1 MRASC
6 ADTAPDRNQENLMSR
21 HPDSDDSLHHF
32 RAGADR
38 LMLAFLGVHFLLTL
52 GLAAYTDTWL
62 VGLAVGLPALLVPS
76 ALVSLSPGSLLS
88 RLAIAAA
95 FMVFAALTIQQF
107 GGVIEAH
114 FGIFVLLA
122 FLLYYRDWRPILL
135 AALLIAAHHLAF
147 NYLQALNWGF
157 YVFDSGPSMARVLA
171 HAAYVV
177 VQAGMLIYMALRLEH
192 EALVSARVGLLA
204 ARIGEGDLR
213 QIDGRDEGSDLLR
226 SVIDM
231 QRKLAGTLQRF
242 NREAQAIAN
251 TAQALDQHSG
261 VAAERMRQQRAAT
274 SDISASVDALTG
286 EMARLAADAAQ
297 ARTLA
302 ADSGA
307 SARDGAGIVKAA
319 MDEMTGIAGTIK
331 HSADSLEE
339 LGNQSDRVAEV
350 VGLIKDIAGQT
361 NLLALNAAIE
371 AARAGEQGR
380 GFAVVADEVRKL
392 AERTSAATEEI
403 AGMIDDIQTSKTQAL
418 ANIESAVVRVG
429 KGNQL
434 AADAGTSIGRITEDA
449 ARVEHVFEA
458 IAASLGE
465 QSTAARQI
473 AAAVESVASLADE
486 TEATASLV
494 AGEVDT
500 LERTAREL
508 SLAVGNFRVA

>member
-1 MRASC
+1 
-6 ADTAPDRNQENLMSR
+6 MSR
-21 HPDSDDSLHHF
+21 PHASTDALHDF
-32 RAGADR
+32 RAAADR
-38 LMLAFLGVHFLLTL
+38 LMLAFLGVHFVLTL
-52 GLAAYTDTWL
+52 GIAAYTDTWAIA
-62 VGLAVGLPALLVPS
+62 LAVGLPALLVPG
-76 ALVSLSPGSLLS
+76 ALAAAGAGTLLS

-95 FMVFAALTIQQF
+95 FMVFSALTIQQF
-107 GGVIEAH
+107 GGAIEAH

-135 AALLIAAHHLAF
+135 AAVLIAAHHLAF
-147 NYLQALNWGF
+147 NYLQALNWGVV
-157 YVFDSGPSMARVLA
+157 VFSDGASLARVLV

-177 VQAGMLIYMALRLEH
+177 VQAGMLMYMALRLEQ
-192 EALVSARVGLLA
+192 EAQVSARVGQLA

-213 QIDGRDEGSDLLR
+213 TLDERDDDSGLLR

-231 QRKLAGTLQRF
+231 QAKLAATLQGF
-242 NREAQAIAN
+242 SREAQSIA
-251 TAQALDQHSG
+251 TSAQALDHHSG
-261 VAAERMRQQRAAT
+261 VAAEHMRQQRTAT
-274 SDISASVDALTG
+274 SDIATAVDGLTG
-286 EMARLAADAAQ
+286 EMARLASDAEQ

-307 SARDGAGIVKAA
+307 SARTGARIVQAA
-319 MDEMTGIAGTIK
+319 IDEITGIAGTIQ
-331 HSADSLEE
+331 HSADSVDE

-350 VGLIKDIAGQT
+350 VSLIKDIAGQTNLLALIREIADQT

-403 AGMIDDIQTSKTQAL
+403 SGMIDDIQASKTQAL
-418 ANIESAVVRVG
+418 ANIESAVARVG
-429 KGNQL
+429 KGTEL
-434 AADAGTSIGRITEDA
+434 AAEAGASIARITEDA
-449 ARVEHVFEA
+449 CRVEQVFGA
-458 IAASLGE
+458 IASSLVE

-486 TEATASLV
+486 TEHSARVV

-500 LERTAREL
+500 LDRTAREL
-508 SLAVGNFRVA
+508 SQAVRSFRLA

>member
-1 MRASC
+1 
-6 ADTAPDRNQENLMSR
+6 MSR
-21 HPDSDDSLHHF
+21 PLDPLDPPDALHAF
-32 RAGADR
+32 RAAADR
-38 LMLAFLGVHFLLTL
+38 LMLAFLGVHFVLTL
-52 GLAAYTDTWL
+52 GIAAYTDTWAIA
-62 VGLAVGLPALLVPS
+62 LAVGLPALLVPG
-76 ALVSLSPGSLLS
+76 ALAAAGAGTLLS

-95 FMVFAALTIQQF
+95 FMVFSALTIQQF
-107 GGVIEAH
+107 GGAIEAH

-135 AALLIAAHHLAF
+135 AAVLIAAHHLAF
-147 NYLQALNWGF
+147 NYLQALNWGVV
-157 YVFDSGPSMARVLA
+157 VFSDGASLARVLV

-177 VQAGMLIYMALRLEH
+177 VQAGMLMYMALRLER
-192 EALVSARVGLLA
+192 EAQVSARVGQLA

-213 QIDGRDEGSDLLR
+213 TLDERDDDSGLLR

-231 QRKLAGTLQRF
+231 QAKLTATLQGF
-242 NREAQAIAN
+242 SREAQSIA
-251 TAQALDQHSG
+251 TSAQALDHHSG
-261 VAAERMRQQRAAT
+261 VAAEHMRQQRTAT
-274 SDISASVDALTG
+274 SDIATAVDGLTG
-286 EMARLAADAAQ
+286 EMARLASDAEQ

-307 SARDGAGIVKAA
+307 SARTGARIVQAA
-319 MDEMTGIAGTIK
+319 IDEITGIAGTIQ
-331 HSADSLEE
+331 HSADSVDE

-350 VGLIKDIAGQT
+350 VSLIKDIAGQT

-403 AGMIDDIQTSKTQAL
+403 SGMIDDIQASKTQAL
-418 ANIESAVVRVG
+418 ANIESAVARVA
-429 KGNQL
+429 KGTEL
-434 AADAGTSIGRITEDA
+434 AAEAGASIARITEDA
-449 ARVEHVFEA
+449 CRVEQVFGA
-458 IAASLGE
+458 IASSLVE

-486 TEATASLV
+486 TEHSARVV

-500 LERTAREL
+500 LDRTAREL
-508 SLAVGNFRVA
+508 SQAVRSFRLA

>member
-1 MRASC
+1 MPRPH
-6 ADTAPDRNQENLMSR
+6 D
-21 HPDSDDSLHHF
+21 HPDALHAF
-32 RAGADR
+32 RAAADR

-52 GLAAYTDTWL
+52 GIAAYTDTWL
-62 VGLAVGLPALLVPS
+62 VGVAIGLPALLVPA
-76 ALVSLSPGSLLS
+76 ALVSLNPGSVLS
-88 RLAIAAA
+88 RSAIAAA

-114 FGIFVLLA
+114 FSIFVLLA
-122 FLLYYRDWRPILL
+122 FLLYYRDWRPIVL
-135 AALLIAAHHLAF
+135 AAVLIAVHHLAF
-147 NYLQALNWGF
+147 NYLQALNWGV
-157 YVFDSGPSMARVLA
+157 YVFDDGPSIARVLA

-177 VQAGMLIYMALRLEH
+177 VQAGMLIYMALRLEQ
-192 EALVSARVGLLA
+192 EAVVTARVGLLA

-213 QIDGRDEGSDLLR
+213 PIDGRDDGSVLLR

-231 QRKLAGTLQRF
+231 QAKLAGTLERF
-242 NREAQAIAN
+242 NREAQAVASS
-251 TAQALDQHSG
+251 AQALDHHSG

-274 SDISASVDALTG
+274 GNISASVDALTG
-286 EMARLAADAAQ
+286 EMARLAADAEQ

-302 ADSGA
+302 ADSGS
-307 SARDGAGIVKAA
+307 SARKGAGIVKAA
-319 MDEMTGIAGTIK
+319 IDEITGIAGTIQ
-331 HSADSLEE
+331 HSAASVEE

-403 AGMIDDIQTSKTQAL
+403 ASMIDDIQSSKTQAL
-418 ANIESAVVRVG
+418 ANIESAVERVG
-429 KGNQL
+429 KGSGL
-434 AADAGTSIGRITEDA
+434 AAEAGASIGRITDDA
-449 ARVEHVFEA
+449 DRVEYVFGA

-486 TEATASLV
+486 TEASANFVAS
-494 AGEVDT
+494 EVDT

-508 SLAVGNFRVA
+508 SQAVGNFRVA

>member
-1 MRASC
+1 
-6 ADTAPDRNQENLMSR
+6 MSR
-21 HPDSDDSLHHF
+21 PHASTDALHDF
-32 RAGADR
+32 RAAADR
-38 LMLAFLGVHFLLTL
+38 LMLAFLGVHFVLTL
-52 GLAAYTDTWL
+52 GIAAYTDTWAIA
-62 VGLAVGLPALLVPS
+62 LAVGLPALLVPG
-76 ALVSLSPGSLLS
+76 ALAAAGAGTLLS

-95 FMVFAALTIQQF
+95 FMVFSALTIQQF
-107 GGVIEAH
+107 GGAIEAH

-135 AALLIAAHHLAF
+135 AAVLIAAHHLAF
-147 NYLQALNWGF
+147 NYLQALNWGVV
-157 YVFDSGPSMARVLA
+157 VFSDGASLARVLV

-177 VQAGMLIYMALRLEH
+177 VQAGMLMYMALRLEQ
-192 EALVSARVGLLA
+192 EAQVSARVGQLA

-213 QIDGRDEGSDLLR
+213 TLDERDDDSGLLR

-231 QRKLAGTLQRF
+231 QAKLAATLQGF
-242 NREAQAIAN
+242 SREAQSIA
-251 TAQALDQHSG
+251 TSAQALDHHSG
-261 VAAERMRQQRAAT
+261 VAAEHMRQQRTAT
-274 SDISASVDALTG
+274 SDIATAVDGLTG
-286 EMARLAADAAQ
+286 EMARLASDAEQ

-307 SARDGAGIVKAA
+307 SARTGARIVQAA
-319 MDEMTGIAGTIK
+319 IDEITGIAGTIQ
-331 HSADSLEE
+331 HSADSVDE

-350 VGLIKDIAGQT
+350 VSLIKDIAGQT

-403 AGMIDDIQTSKTQAL
+403 SGMIDDIQASKTQAL
-418 ANIESAVVRVG
+418 ANIESAVARVG
-429 KGNQL
+429 KGTEL
-434 AADAGTSIGRITEDA
+434 AAEAGASIARITEDA
-449 ARVEHVFEA
+449 CRVEQVFGA
-458 IAASLGE
+458 IASSLVE

-486 TEATASLV
+486 TEHSARVV

-500 LERTAREL
+500 LDRTAREL
-508 SLAVGNFRVA
+508 SQAVRSFRLA

>member
-1 MRASC
+1 
-6 ADTAPDRNQENLMSR
+6 MSR
-21 HPDSDDSLHHF
+21 PHASTDALHDF
-32 RAGADR
+32 RAAADR
-38 LMLAFLGVHFLLTL
+38 LMLAFLGVHFVLTL
-52 GLAAYTDTWL
+52 GIAAYTDTWAIA
-62 VGLAVGLPALLVPS
+62 LAVGLPALLVPG
-76 ALVSLSPGSLLS
+76 ALAAAGAGTLLS

-95 FMVFAALTIQQF
+95 FMVFSALTIQQF
-107 GGVIEAH
+107 GGAIEAH

-135 AALLIAAHHLAF
+135 AAVLIAAHHLAF
-147 NYLQALNWGF
+147 NYLQALNWGVV
-157 YVFDSGPSMARVLA
+157 VFSDGASLARVLV

-177 VQAGMLIYMALRLEH
+177 VQAGMLMYMALRLER
-192 EALVSARVGLLA
+192 EAQVSARVGQLA

-213 QIDGRDEGSDLLR
+213 TLDERDDDSGLLR

-231 QRKLAGTLQRF
+231 QAKLAATLQGF
-242 NREAQAIAN
+242 SREAQSIA
-251 TAQALDQHSG
+251 TSAQALDHHSG
-261 VAAERMRQQRAAT
+261 VAAEHMRQQRTAT
-274 SDISASVDALTG
+274 SDIATAVDGLTG
-286 EMARLAADAAQ
+286 EMARLASDAEQ

-307 SARDGAGIVKAA
+307 SARTGARIVQAA
-319 MDEMTGIAGTIK
+319 IDEITGIAGTIQ
-331 HSADSLEE
+331 HSADSVDE

-350 VGLIKDIAGQT
+350 VSLIKDIAGQT

-403 AGMIDDIQTSKTQAL
+403 SGMIDDIQASKTQAL
-418 ANIESAVVRVG
+418 ANIESAVARVG
-429 KGNQL
+429 KGTEL
-434 AADAGTSIGRITEDA
+434 AAEAGASIARITEDA
-449 ARVEHVFEA
+449 CRVEQVFGA
-458 IAASLGE
+458 IASSLVE

-486 TEATASLV
+486 TEHSARVV

-500 LERTAREL
+500 LDRTAREL
-508 SLAVGNFRVA
+508 SQAVRSFRLA